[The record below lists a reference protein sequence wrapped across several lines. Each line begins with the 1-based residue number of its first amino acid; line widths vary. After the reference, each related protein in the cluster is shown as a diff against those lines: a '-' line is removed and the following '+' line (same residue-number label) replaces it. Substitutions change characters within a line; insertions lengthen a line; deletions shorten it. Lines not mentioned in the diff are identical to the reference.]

1 MAADRF
7 SLPRGWLAAA
17 GLLGALVLLTLPAVR
32 AAADDRPDPA
42 VLAAMDAFMTAF
54 NARDEAAWVDTLHY
68 PHVRIASGRVAVY
81 ADRAAM
87 LDATDFAAFAEENDW
102 DHSAWDDLRVIQ
114 SSPEKV
120 HVAVNFTR
128 YDAEG
133 GVIGTYASLYV
144 LEKLDGRWG
153 VRARSSFAP

>member
-1 MAADRF
+1 MAAHRS
-7 SLPRGWLAAA
+7 SLPRSWLAVA
-17 GLLGALVLLTLPAVR
+17 GLMGALALLTLPAAR
-32 AAADDRPDPA
+32 TWADDRLDPEVRA
-42 VLAAMDAFMTAF
+42 VMDAFMTAF

-68 PHVRIASGRVAVY
+68 PHVRIASGHVAVY
-81 ADRAAM
+81 PNRAAM
-87 LDATDFAAFAEENDW
+87 LDATDLATFGEEDEW

-114 SSPEKV
+114 TSPEKV

-128 YDAEG
+128 YDAQG

>member
-1 MAADRF
+1 MAATR
-7 SLPRGWLAAA
+7 SRKPLRWLAA
-17 GLLGALVLLTLPAVR
+17 VLL
-32 AAADDRPDPA
+32 AAQALLSQAHAESAPADDPKPGAMA
-42 VLAAMDAFMTAF
+42 VMDAFMAAF

-87 LDATDFAAFAEENDW
+87 LAATDLSAFAEDTGWEY
-102 DHSAWDDLRVIQ
+102 SAWDDLQVIQ

-120 HVAVNFTR
+120 HIAVNFTR
-128 YDAEG
+128 YDAQG

-144 LEKLDGRWG
+144 VEHVDGRWG